1 MGPGR
6 MGHFRPI
13 LQAAG
18 GTLGAAVTSSLSLE
32 EAHAEIHCLQQ
43 FIAQPSNP
51 SAALNYFGHG
61 QAQDAM
67 HTFPP
72 TVPSVFFSRTMGDR
86 PRPHYCYVH
95 GFNVSHDGPAC
106 RVMDSDPRYTAAMKA
121 ATTPVGTGGNPN
133 VGPPVRLLFRFP
145 SPPMCLTCIP
155 PTSPTKDTSKYLTTI
170 LCIND
175 HSESALNVL
184 CRQCLQCTSKVL

>member
-1 MGPGR
+1 MGTTWVRDVWALPS
-6 MGHFRPI
+6 HF
-13 LQAAG
+13 AG
-18 GTLGAAVTSSLSLE
+18 GTFGAAVTSSSSLE
-32 EAHAEIHCLQQ
+32 EAHAEILRLRQ

-61 QAQDAM
+61 QAQAAM

-72 TVPSVFFSRTMGDR
+72 TVPSAFFSRTMGYR

-133 VGPPVRLLFRFP
+133 VGPGTSSVSFPFPPRLLTLP
-145 SPPMCLTCIP
+145 SPCQ
-155 PTSPTKDTSKYLTTI
+155 S
-170 LCIND
+170 
-175 HSESALNVL
+175 H
-184 CRQCLQCTSKVL
+184 QGHF